1 MASKNSNAA
10 QKDQIFNMITP
21 NCFSFKSHTHSS
33 SFVSN
38 LNWTKHKYW
47 FIPWQKCVNKKQ
59 TMQIC
64 SNKSKSS
71 KYICTHYCQCYFQ
84 IYVTCK
90 KTPNFY
96 LTTMLVFLVAQKLIM
111 DVTKLQKMWVPY
123 ISTHH
128 YGVMVLQI
136 PTQLYKHCMVIR
148 IFHKIW
154 LII

>member
-1 MASKNSNAA
+1 
-10 QKDQIFNMITP
+10 
-21 NCFSFKSHTHSS
+21 
-33 SFVSN
+33 
-38 LNWTKHKYW
+38 
-47 FIPWQKCVNKKQ
+47 
-59 TMQIC
+59 MQIC

-71 KYICTHYCQCYFQ
+71 KYICTRYCQCYFQ

-96 LTTMLVFLVAQKLIM
+96 LTTMLVFSVAQKLIM

-136 PTQLYKHCMVIR
+136 PTHLYKHCMVIR
-148 IFHKIW
+148 IFHKI
-154 LII
+154 